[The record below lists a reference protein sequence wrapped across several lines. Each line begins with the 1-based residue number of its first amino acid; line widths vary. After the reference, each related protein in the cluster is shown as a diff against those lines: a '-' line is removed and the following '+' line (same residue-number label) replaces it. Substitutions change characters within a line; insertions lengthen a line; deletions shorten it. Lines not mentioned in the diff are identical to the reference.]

1 MIFIVLLIFWVVHIG
16 EIILL
21 LFKLLVKLKRL
32 KVNSLLLCKYI
43 RKDLFKIERI
53 LAICRWFIS
62 TLYGSYASRCT
73 DGKYEKKPYNPI
85 LGEQF
90 HCTMGDAKCV
100 CEQVCHHPPISA
112 FYLED
117 EKAGVSLNG
126 HSK

>member
-1 MIFIVLLIFWVVHIG
+1 MLAVV
-16 EIILL
+16 
-21 LFKLLVKLKRL
+21 
-32 KVNSLLLCKYI
+32 
-43 RKDLFKIERI
+43 
-53 LAICRWFIS
+53 RWFMS

-73 DGKYEKKPYNPI
+73 NGLNEKKPYNPI

-90 HCTMGDAKCV
+90 KCTLGDVKCV

-126 HSK
+126 HSKRHLAGLKGLYPIFVNIFLW

>member
-1 MIFIVLLIFWVVHIG
+1 MCVCTKKRDTCSTYWGDHPSSFTAISQA
-16 EIILL
+16 
-21 LFKLLVKLKRL
+21 KLPEERL
-32 KVNSLLLCKYI
+32 
-43 RKDLFKIERI
+43 
-53 LAICRWFIS
+53 LAISRWFIS

-90 HCTMGDAKCV
+90 FCDMGDAKCV
-100 CEQVCHHPPISA
+100 CEQVGHHPPISA

>member
-1 MIFIVLLIFWVVHIG
+1 MYWISLPL
-16 EIILL
+16 E
-21 LFKLLVKLKRL
+21 RL
-32 KVNSLLLCKYI
+32 
-43 RKDLFKIERI
+43 
-53 LAICRWFIS
+53 LAISRWFIS

-90 HCTMGDAKCV
+90 HCDMGNAKCV

-126 HSK
+126 HSKLCFMCGISGMAFTRL